1 MFYCLGAGLT
11 VTVNIIVLYSY
22 SDIALYVLDLNERV
36 FDSLTVYLSTS
47 SATSST
53 EIFTGFTVHQ

>member
-22 SDIALYVLDLNERV
+22 NDIALYVLDLNERV
-36 FDSLTVYLSTS
+36 FDSLTVQLSTS
-47 SATSST
+47 SAKSST